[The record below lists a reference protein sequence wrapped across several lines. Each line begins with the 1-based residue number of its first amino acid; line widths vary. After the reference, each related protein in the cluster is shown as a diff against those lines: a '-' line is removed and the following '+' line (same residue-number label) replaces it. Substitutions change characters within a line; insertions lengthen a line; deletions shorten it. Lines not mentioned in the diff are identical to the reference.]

1 MFNVGK
7 IQKAYVNRLSEYG
20 AYMSDEINGES
31 EILLPNK
38 FKPEA
43 IKVNDEMNVFIYHD
57 SEQRLTATNQKPI
70 LQVGEIGF
78 LKCVG
83 KIKSGFF
90 LNNGIDKDVF
100 LPYGEAKED
109 LIEGR
114 KYLVMLLLD
123 ENGHIASTM
132 KVYNHLEDQGQYEMN
147 QQVNGI
153 VYEIKEEM
161 GAFVAVE
168 NKFHGLI
175 PKHELYNEIKVG
187 ATIEA
192 RITKVREDGK
202 LNLSIKQK
210 SSVQIFDDVEVVLQA
225 MNENNGVLLLNDA
238 SDPELIKLKLN
249 LSKRA
254 FKRAVGKLLKEKKIE
269 LFEEGIK
276 IIQK

>member
-7 IQKAYVNRLSEYG
+7 VQKAYVNRLSEYG
-20 AYMSDEINGES
+20 AYMSDEINGTS

-38 FKPEA
+38 FKPEDVA
-43 IKVNDEMNVFIYHD
+43 VNDEMMVFIYHD

-70 LQVGEIGF
+70 LQVEEIGF

-100 LPYGEAKED
+100 LPYGESKGD

-123 ENGHIASTM
+123 ENGHISSTM
-132 KVYNHLEDQGQYEMN
+132 KIYNHLLDHAQYAVN
-147 QQVNGI
+147 QQVKGM
-153 VYEIKEEM
+153 VYEIKSEM
-161 GAFVAVE
+161 GAFVAIE
-168 NKFHGLI
+168 NKYHGFI

-192 RITKVREDGK
+192 RITKIREDGK
-202 LNLSIKQK
+202 MNLSIKQK
-210 SSVQIFDDVEVVLQA
+210 SSVQIFDDAEIVMQA
-225 MNENNGVLLLNDA
+225 LTEHNGILLLNDA
-238 SDPELIKLKLN
+238 SDPERIKAELN

-269 LFEEGIK
+269 ITDRGIQ